1 MTDND
6 TTRHNGISCTG
17 YEAAGQ
23 GLSRRLFLAGALGTA
38 ALTTLMPGL
47 ALASAPTNK
56 RLVVIIM
63 RGGIDGLAT
72 VVPAKDPNY
81 QMLRGNMAFDVD
93 ALLPLDKTFGLHPKL
108 EVMHEMYR
116 QEDLAILHAVA
127 SPYRKR
133 SHFDAQNVLELGTD
147 TPHSKDSGWLNRAV
161 EAIAPENKKFAL
173 SVGFGVPAVL
183 SGGHP
188 VGAWAPS
195 ALPDVPHDFYSR
207 MQKIYSKDPALLGAL
222 NEGLAFQNKVD
233 GLYHKGMDKKMARQS
248 RSRKGFVNLAEIT
261 GKLLADPTGPRIAT
275 LEIGGWD
282 THVNQ
287 GVVGG
292 ALANNLS
299 LFDEGIKALKENLGG
314 AWKDTV
320 VLALTEFGRTARP
333 NGTRGTD
340 HGTAGISFVMGG
352 AVKGG
357 RVISEWPGLRPQDL
371 YQDRDLK
378 PTIDTREIITDVLN
392 GHYGL
397 SKHNISH
404 NVLPG
409 AKHGIRIGLLK

>member
-1 MTDND
+1 MATRDKNMSCND
-6 TTRHNGISCTG
+6 YKTAEKGV
-17 YEAAGQ
+17 
-23 GLSRRLFLAGALGTA
+23 SRRLFMAGALGTVA
-38 ALTTLMPGL
+38 MTTLMPGL
-47 ALASAPTNK
+47 ALASLPTNK
-56 RLVVIIM
+56 RLVVVIM
-63 RGGIDGLAT
+63 RGGMDGLAT
-72 VVPAKDPNY
+72 VVPAEDPDY
-81 QMLRGNMAFDVD
+81 QRLRETMAFDADV
-93 ALLPLDKTFGLHPKL
+93 LLPLDKIFGLHPSL
-108 EVMHEMYR
+108 ERLHQIYTQGDM
-116 QEDLAILHAVA
+116 AILHAVA

-147 TPHSKDSGWLNRAV
+147 SPHSKDSGWLNRAV
-161 EAIAPENKKFAL
+161 QAIDPENKKLAL

-183 SGGHP
+183 SGQHP

-195 ALPDVPHDFYSR
+195 ALPDVPEDFYGR
-207 MQKIYSKDPALLGAL
+207 MQKMYSQDPALLSAL

-248 RSRKGFVNLAEIT
+248 RSRKGFVNLAEIA

-299 LFDEGIKALKENLGG
+299 LFDQGVQSLKDNLGA

-340 HGTAGISFVMGG
+340 HGTAGVSFVMGG

-357 RVISEWPGLRPQDL
+357 RVITEWPGLRSQDL
-371 YQDRDLK
+371 HEDRDLK
-378 PTIDTREIITDVLN
+378 PTIDTRDIIADVLK
-392 GHYGL
+392 GHFGL
-397 SKHNISH
+397 SQYNIGHNI
-404 NVLPG
+404 LPG
-409 AKHGIRIGLLK
+409 AGQGMRIGLIK